1 MNNLDLSVG
10 KKGNLK
16 RKKFLRVY
24 QMNVVFHIYGW
35 ISISYVNNGLKSLL
49 KLVFKISFAKPGKE
63 RLSERKIYVFID
75 NEMLNYIFNYI
86 LPLMIVL
93 VRQMCHIQFLI
104 QILQIR
110 CKYTL

>member
-1 MNNLDLSVG
+1 M
-10 KKGNLK
+10 
-16 RKKFLRVY
+16 
-24 QMNVVFHIYGW
+24 
-35 ISISYVNNGLKSLL
+35 NNGLKSLL
-49 KLVFKISFAKPGKE
+49 KPVFKISFPKPGKE

-86 LPLMIVL
+86 LPLMILL
-93 VRQMCHIQFLI
+93 VRQMCDIQFLI

>member
-1 MNNLDLSVG
+1 M
-10 KKGNLK
+10 
-16 RKKFLRVY
+16 
-24 QMNVVFHIYGW
+24 
-35 ISISYVNNGLKSLL
+35 NNGLNSLL

-86 LPLMIVL
+86 LPLMILL
-93 VRQMCHIQFLI
+93 VPEMCDIQFLI

>member
-35 ISISYVNNGLKSLL
+35 ISILYV
-49 KLVFKISFAKPGKE
+49 
-63 RLSERKIYVFID
+63 KIYVFID

-86 LPLMIVL
+86 LPLMIFL
-93 VRQMCHIQFLI
+93 VRQMCDIQFLI
-104 QILQIR
+104 QIL
-110 CKYTL
+110 

>member
-1 MNNLDLSVG
+1 M
-10 KKGNLK
+10 
-16 RKKFLRVY
+16 
-24 QMNVVFHIYGW
+24 
-35 ISISYVNNGLKSLL
+35 NNGLKFLL

-63 RLSERKIYVFID
+63 RLSERTIYVFID

-86 LPLMIVL
+86 LPLVIFL
-93 VRQMCHIQFLI
+93 VRQMCDIQFLI